1 MILRGNLVREALKFF
16 FVKVSP
22 GLLCVGILH
31 GHDAPPLPVGA
42 VNSEA
47 HWGDPDDGA
56 VSQDDR
62 VVV

>member
-1 MILRGNLVREALKFF
+1 MCSFTLRISNKIPD

-31 GHDAPPLPVGA
+31 GHDAPSLPVGA